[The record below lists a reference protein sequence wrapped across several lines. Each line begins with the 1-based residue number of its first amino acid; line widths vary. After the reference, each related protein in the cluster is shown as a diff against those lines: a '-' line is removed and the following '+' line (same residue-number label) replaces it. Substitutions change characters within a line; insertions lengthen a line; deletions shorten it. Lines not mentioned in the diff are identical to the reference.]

1 MHYCSIRWGQ
11 GTQLRHGGFYSGP
24 DKFNPGHLIQHKFED
39 ATIVDKKSW
48 GNRRNIRLGDIKEPH
63 ELIAELVSIVSCNGN
78 MLINVGPTREG
89 TIIPIF
95 EERLR
100 QLGGWLRINGDAIYG
115 TRPWVHQKDSK
126 AIQPQVWY
134 TSKGD
139 VVFGI
144 VLGWPSQSKLLLSDL
159 KIGGLTKINLI
170 GYHNPLKFLIKKDGT
185 IQIFFPP
192 LYTFAKTCGKF
203 CKWAYSL
210 KFSYSGL
217 HPNN

>member
-1 MHYCSIRWGQ
+1 M
-11 GTQLRHGGFYSGP
+11 
-24 DKFNPGHLIQHKFED
+24 IQHKFED
-39 ATIVDKKSW
+39 ATIIDRKSW
-48 GNRRNIRLGDIKEPH
+48 GNRRNIRLEDIKEPH

-139 VVFGI
+139 VVYGI

-159 KIGGLTKINLI
+159 KIGGLTKVNLI

-185 IQIFFPP
+185 IQILFPL
-192 LYTFAKTCGKF
+192 LYTFARTCGKS